1 MIERYA
7 KKVLFD
13 LRILA
18 FTIAYNVFNQS
29 KKQQHKHKLLN
40 EESQFY
46 EMFYQ

>member
-18 FTIAYNVFNQS
+18 FTIAYNVLNQS
-29 KKQQHKHKLLN
+29 NKKTTKTQTPQ
-40 EESQFY
+40 
-46 EMFYQ
+46 

>member
-1 MIERYA
+1 MIERYV

-18 FTIAYNVFNQS
+18 FAIAYIT
-29 KKQQHKHKLLN
+29 KHKLLN